1 MPERIPL
8 VYNPNNGQI
17 QEVSA
22 SDEVS
27 VGILTATIISNP
39 NVITSS
45 ITLSNSDF
53 NYAQIGPI
61 TIGVGQ
67 TITVGAGVSYS
78 VL

>member
-8 VYNPNNGQI
+8 VYNPSSGQL

-27 VGILTATIISNP
+27 VGIISATVISNP
-39 NVITSS
+39 NIISS
-45 ITLSNSDF
+45 SVTLTNTNF
-53 NYAQIGPI
+53 NYAQVGPI
-61 TIGVGQ
+61 SVGVGQ

>member
-8 VYNPNNGQI
+8 VYNPSSGQI

-22 SDEVS
+22 SDEVN
-27 VGILTATIISNP
+27 VGIISATVISNP

-45 ITLSNSDF
+45 VTLTNTNF

-61 TIGVGQ
+61 SVGVGY
-67 TITVGAGVSYS
+67 TVAVGAGVSYS